1 MLWHQIHA
9 PAKFNLCLQVLKKR
23 EDGYHELLSFAGFT
37 RFGDRLS
44 VCVQPQ
50 DKIEYEGPFAGAL
63 VRAGGDSLC
72 RKLCEGLREAGYDLP
87 PLHIRLEKNIP
98 LGGGLGGGSTDA
110 AALLRLIS
118 DKILPQTLLQEVML
132 EQAAQIGADVPVCL
146 YPSWQIMTGTGTKSR
161 PVSLPVPPD
170 SPLYVVLANP
180 GLALSTAEIFASLSD
195 YSISAAGQLAEY
207 IQKGD
212 LEKII
217 AIGNDLTA
225 PAVAR
230 YPEISRLIDVLGQPH
245 KGFIGAGMSGSGSS
259 CFALTTNRASA
270 QSLAQRLEKNGIWA
284 QTTEILDPAN
294 KQAAPER

>member
-1 MLWHQIHA
+1 MTTLWHEIDA

-37 RFGDRLS
+37 QFGDRLS

-50 DKIEYEGPFAGAL
+50 DKMEYQGPFADAL

-72 RKLCEGLREAGYDLP
+72 KKLCRGLREAGYDLP

-118 DKILPQTLLQEVML
+118 GKILPQTLSSEEVL
-132 EQAAQIGADVPVCL
+132 DQAVQIGADVPVCL
-146 YPSWQIMTGTGTKSR
+146 YPGWQIMTGTGTKR
-161 PVSLPVPPD
+161 QPVSLAVDPDIPV
-170 SPLYVVLANP
+170 YVVLANP
-180 GLALSTAEIFASLSD
+180 GLPLSTAEIFAGLSE
-195 YSISAAGQLAEY
+195 YSVSAEGQLADY
-207 IQKGD
+207 IQQGN

-230 YPEISRLIDVLGQPH
+230 YPEIARLIEVLGQPH

-259 CFALTTNRASA
+259 CFALTTNKSSA
-270 QSLAQRLEKNGIWA
+270 QSLAQSLKKKGIWA
-284 QTTEILDPAN
+284 NTTKILVPG
-294 KQAAPER
+294 K

>member
-1 MLWHQIHA
+1 MTTLWHQINA

-50 DKIEYEGPFAGAL
+50 DKMEYEGPFADAL

-72 RKLCEGLREAGYDLP
+72 KKLCRGLREAGYDLP

-118 DKILPQTLLQEVML
+118 DKILPHTLSSEEVL

-146 YPSWQIMTGTGTKSR
+146 YPSWQIMTGTGTKR
-161 PVSLPVPPD
+161 QPVSLAVDSDIPV
-170 SPLYVVLANP
+170 YVVLANP
-180 GLALSTAEIFASLSD
+180 GLPLSTADIFASLSE
-195 YSISAAGQLAEY
+195 YSVSAESQLADY
-207 IQKGD
+207 IQQGN

-230 YPEISRLIDVLGQPH
+230 YPEIARLIEVLGQPH
-245 KGFIGAGMSGSGSS
+245 NGFIGAGMSGSGSS
-259 CFALTTNRASA
+259 CFALTTDKSSA
-270 QSLAQRLEKNGIWA
+270 QSLAQSLKKKGIWA
-284 QTTEILDPAN
+284 HTTEILVPD
-294 KQAAPER
+294 K

>member
-1 MLWHQIHA
+1 MAALWHQIDA

-50 DKIEYEGPFAGAL
+50 DKMEYEGPFAGAL
-63 VRAGGDSLC
+63 IRAGGDSLC
-72 RKLCEGLREAGYDLP
+72 KKLCRGLREAGYDLP

-118 DKILPQTLLQEVML
+118 DKILPHTLSGEEVL

-146 YPSWQIMTGTGTKSR
+146 YPGWQIMTGTGTKR
-161 PVSLPVPPD
+161 QPVSLAVDSDIPV
-170 SPLYVVLANP
+170 YVALANP
-180 GLALSTAEIFASLSD
+180 GLPLSTADIFASLSE
-195 YSISAAGQLAEY
+195 YSVSAESQLAEY
-207 IQKGD
+207 SQQGNLK
-212 LEKII
+212 KII

-225 PAVAR
+225 PALAR
-230 YPEISRLIDVLGQPH
+230 YPEIARLIEVLGQPH
-245 KGFIGAGMSGSGSS
+245 NGFIGAGMSGSGSS
-259 CFALTTNRASA
+259 CFALTTDRSSA
-270 QSLAQRLEKNGIWA
+270 QSLAQSLKKKGIWA
-284 QTTEILDPAN
+284 HLTEILVPG
-294 KQAAPER
+294 K

>member
-1 MLWHQIHA
+1 MTTLWHQINA
-9 PAKFNLCLQVLKKR
+9 PAKFNLCLQALKKR

-50 DKIEYEGPFAGAL
+50 DKMEYEGPFAGAL
-63 VRAGGDSLC
+63 IRAGGDSLC
-72 RKLCEGLREAGYDLP
+72 KKLCRGLREAGYDLP

-118 DKILPQTLLQEVML
+118 DKILPHTLSSEEVL

-146 YPSWQIMTGTGTKSR
+146 YPSWQIMTGTGTKR
-161 PVSLPVPPD
+161 QPVSLAEDSDIPV
-170 SPLYVVLANP
+170 YVVLANP
-180 GLALSTAEIFASLSD
+180 GLPLSTADIFASLSE
-195 YSISAAGQLAEY
+195 YSVSAESQLADY
-207 IQKGD
+207 IQQGN

-230 YPEISRLIDVLGQPH
+230 YPEIARLIEVLGQPH

-259 CFALTTNRASA
+259 CFALTTDKSSA
-270 QSLAQRLEKNGIWA
+270 QSLAQILKKKGIWA
-284 QTTEILDPAN
+284 HTTEILVPG
-294 KQAAPER
+294 K

>member
-1 MLWHQIHA
+1 MTTLWHQINA
-9 PAKFNLCLQVLKKR
+9 PAKINLCLQVLKKR

-50 DKIEYEGPFAGAL
+50 DKMEYEGPFAGAL
-63 VRAGGDSLC
+63 IRAGGDSLC
-72 RKLCEGLREAGYDLP
+72 KKLCQGLREAGYDLP

-118 DKILPQTLLQEVML
+118 DKILPHTLSGEEVL
-132 EQAAQIGADVPVCL
+132 DQAAQIGADVPVCL
-146 YPSWQIMTGTGTKSR
+146 YPGWQIMTGTGTKR
-161 PVSLPVPPD
+161 QPVSLAVDSDIPV
-170 SPLYVVLANP
+170 YVVLANP
-180 GLALSTAEIFASLSD
+180 GLPLSTADIFTSLSE
-195 YSISAAGQLAEY
+195 YSVSAESQLADY
-207 IQKGD
+207 IQQGN

-230 YPEISRLIDVLGQPH
+230 YPEIARLIKVLGQPH

-259 CFALTTNRASA
+259 CFALTTNKSSA
-270 QSLAQRLEKNGIWA
+270 QSLAQSLKKKGIWA
-284 QTTEILDPAN
+284 HTTEILVPD
-294 KQAAPER
+294 K

>member
-1 MLWHQIHA
+1 MTTLWHQINA

-50 DKIEYEGPFAGAL
+50 DKMEYEGPFAGAL
-63 VRAGGDSLC
+63 IRAGGDSLC
-72 RKLCEGLREAGYDLP
+72 KKLCQGLREAGYDLP

-118 DKILPQTLLQEVML
+118 DKILPHTLSSEEVL

-146 YPSWQIMTGTGTKSR
+146 YPGWQIMTGTGTKR
-161 PVSLPVPPD
+161 QPVSLAEDSDIPV
-170 SPLYVVLANP
+170 YVVLANP
-180 GLALSTAEIFASLSD
+180 GLPLSTADIFASLSE
-195 YSISAAGQLAEY
+195 YSVSAESQLADY
-207 IQKGD
+207 IQQGN

-230 YPEISRLIDVLGQPH
+230 YPEIARLIEVLGQPH

-259 CFALTTNRASA
+259 CFALTTDKSSA
-270 QSLAQRLEKNGIWA
+270 QSLTQSLKKKGIWA
-284 QTTEILDPAN
+284 HTTETLVPD
-294 KQAAPER
+294 K

>member
-1 MLWHQIHA
+1 MTTLWHQINA
-9 PAKFNLCLQVLKKR
+9 PAKINLCLQVLKKR

-50 DKIEYEGPFAGAL
+50 DKMEYEGPFADAL

-72 RKLCEGLREAGYDLP
+72 KKLCRGLREAGYDLP

-118 DKILPQTLLQEVML
+118 DKILPHTLSSEEVL

-146 YPSWQIMTGTGTKSR
+146 YPGWQIMTGTGTKR
-161 PVSLPVPPD
+161 QPVSLAID
-170 SPLYVVLANP
+170 SDITVYVVLANP
-180 GLALSTAEIFASLSD
+180 GLPLSTADIFASLSE
-195 YSISAAGQLAEY
+195 YSVSAESQLADY
-207 IQKGD
+207 IQQGN

-217 AIGNDLTA
+217 AIGNDLTV

-230 YPEISRLIDVLGQPH
+230 YPEIARLIDVLGQPH

-259 CFALTTNRASA
+259 CFALTTNKSSA
-270 QSLAQRLEKNGIWA
+270 QSLAQGLKKKGIWA
-284 QTTEILDPAN
+284 HTTEILVPG
-294 KQAAPER
+294 K

>member
-1 MLWHQIHA
+1 MTTLWQQINA

-23 EDGYHELLSFAGFT
+23 KDGYHELLSFAGFT
-37 RFGDRLS
+37 QFGDRLS

-50 DKIEYEGPFAGAL
+50 DKMEYEGPFADAL

-72 RKLCEGLREAGYDLP
+72 KKLYRGLREAGYDLP

-118 DKILPQTLLQEVML
+118 DKILPLTLSSEEVF
-132 EQAAQIGADVPVCL
+132 EQAAKIGADVPVCL
-146 YPSWQIMTGTGTKSR
+146 YPGWQIMTGTGTKRR
-161 PVSLPVPPD
+161 PVSLPVD
-170 SPLYVVLANP
+170 SDIPIYVVLANP
-180 GLALSTAEIFASLSD
+180 GLPLSTAEIFDGLSE
-195 YSISAAGQLAEY
+195 YSVSAESQLVDY
-207 IQKGD
+207 IQQGD

-230 YPEISRLIDVLGQPH
+230 YPEIARLIEVLGQPH
-245 KGFIGAGMSGSGSS
+245 KGFIGSGMSGSGSS
-259 CFALTTNRASA
+259 CFSLTTDKSSA
-270 QSLAQRLEKNGIWA
+270 QFLAQGLKKKGFWA
-284 QTTEILDPAN
+284 HTTEILVPD
-294 KQAAPER
+294 K

>member
-1 MLWHQIHA
+1 MTTLWHQINA

-50 DKIEYEGPFAGAL
+50 DKMEYEGPFAGAL
-63 VRAGGDSLC
+63 IRAGGDSLC
-72 RKLCEGLREAGYDLP
+72 KKLCQGLREAGYDLP

-118 DKILPQTLLQEVML
+118 DKILPHTLSGEEVL

-146 YPSWQIMTGTGTKSR
+146 YPGWQIMTGTGTKR
-161 PVSLPVPPD
+161 QPVSLAVDSDIPV
-170 SPLYVVLANP
+170 YVVLANP
-180 GLALSTAEIFASLSD
+180 GLPLSTAEIFASLSE
-195 YSISAAGQLAEY
+195 YSVSAESQLADY
-207 IQKGD
+207 IQQGN

-230 YPEISRLIDVLGQPH
+230 YPEIAQLIEVLGQPH

-259 CFALTTNRASA
+259 CFALTTNKSSA
-270 QSLAQRLEKNGIWA
+270 QYLAQGLKKKGIWA
-284 QTTEILDPAN
+284 HTTEILVPD
-294 KQAAPER
+294 K

>member
-1 MLWHQIHA
+1 MTTLWHQINA

-50 DKIEYEGPFAGAL
+50 DKMEYEGPFADAL
-63 VRAGGDSLC
+63 IRAGGDSLC
-72 RKLCEGLREAGYDLP
+72 KKLCRGLREAGYDLP

-118 DKILPQTLLQEVML
+118 DKILPQTLSSEEVL
-132 EQAAQIGADVPVCL
+132 DQAAQIGADVPVCL
-146 YPSWQIMTGTGTKSR
+146 YPGWQIMTGTGTKR
-161 PVSLPVPPD
+161 QPVSLAVDSDIPV
-170 SPLYVVLANP
+170 YVVLANP
-180 GLALSTAEIFASLSD
+180 GLPLSTADIFTSLSE
-195 YSISAAGQLAEY
+195 YSVSAESQLADY
-207 IQKGD
+207 IQQGN

-230 YPEISRLIDVLGQPH
+230 YPEIARLIEVLGQPH
-245 KGFIGAGMSGSGSS
+245 NGFIGAGMSGSGSS
-259 CFALTTNRASA
+259 CFALTTDKSSA
-270 QSLAQRLEKNGIWA
+270 QSLAQSLKKKGIWA
-284 QTTEILDPAN
+284 HTTEILVPD
-294 KQAAPER
+294 K

>member
-1 MLWHQIHA
+1 MTTLWHQINA
-9 PAKFNLCLQVLKKR
+9 PAKINLCLQVLKKR

-50 DKIEYEGPFAGAL
+50 DKMEYEGPFAGAL
-63 VRAGGDSLC
+63 IRAGGDSLC
-72 RKLCEGLREAGYDLP
+72 KKLCRGLREAGYDLP

-118 DKILPQTLLQEVML
+118 DKILPHTLSSEEVL

-146 YPSWQIMTGTGTKSR
+146 YPGWQIMTGTGTKR
-161 PVSLPVPPD
+161 QPVSLAVDSDIPV
-170 SPLYVVLANP
+170 YVVLANP
-180 GLALSTAEIFASLSD
+180 GLPLSTAEIFASLSE
-195 YSISAAGQLAEY
+195 YSVSAESQLADY
-207 IQKGD
+207 IQQGN

-230 YPEISRLIDVLGQPH
+230 YPEIARLIEVLGQPH

-259 CFALTTNRASA
+259 CFALTTDKSSA
-270 QSLAQRLEKNGIWA
+270 QSLAQSLKKKGIWA
-284 QTTEILDPAN
+284 HTTEILVPG
-294 KQAAPER
+294 K

>member
-1 MLWHQIHA
+1 MAALWHQIDA

-50 DKIEYEGPFAGAL
+50 DKMEYEGPFAGAL
-63 VRAGGDSLC
+63 IRAGGDSLC
-72 RKLCEGLREAGYDLP
+72 KKLCRGLREAGYDLP

-118 DKILPQTLLQEVML
+118 DKILPQTLSSKEVL
-132 EQAAQIGADVPVCL
+132 EQAVQIGADVPVCL
-146 YPSWQIMTGTGTKSR
+146 YPSWQIMTGTGTKR
-161 PVSLPVPPD
+161 QPVSLAEDSDIPV
-170 SPLYVVLANP
+170 YVVLANP
-180 GLALSTAEIFASLSD
+180 GLPLSTADIFASLSE
-195 YSISAAGQLAEY
+195 YSVSAESQLADY
-207 IQKGD
+207 IQQGN

-230 YPEISRLIDVLGQPH
+230 YPEIARLIEVLGQPH

-259 CFALTTNRASA
+259 CFALTTDKSSA
-270 QSLAQRLEKNGIWA
+270 QSLAQSLKKKGIWA
-284 QTTEILDPAN
+284 HTTEILVPD
-294 KQAAPER
+294 K

>member
-1 MLWHQIHA
+1 MTTLWHQINA

-50 DKIEYEGPFAGAL
+50 DKMEYEGPFAGAL
-63 VRAGGDSLC
+63 IRAGGDSLC
-72 RKLCEGLREAGYDLP
+72 KKLCRGLREAGYDLP

-118 DKILPQTLLQEVML
+118 DKILPHTLSSEEVL

-146 YPSWQIMTGTGTKSR
+146 YPGWQIMAGTGTKR
-161 PVSLPVPPD
+161 QPVSLAVDSDIPV
-170 SPLYVVLANP
+170 YVILANP
-180 GLALSTAEIFASLSD
+180 GLPLSTADIFASLSE
-195 YSISAAGQLAEY
+195 YSVSAESQLADY
-207 IQKGD
+207 IQQGN

-230 YPEISRLIDVLGQPH
+230 YPEIARLIEVLGQPH

-259 CFALTTNRASA
+259 CFALTTNKSSA
-270 QSLAQRLEKNGIWA
+270 QFLAQGLKKKGIWA
-284 QTTEILDPAN
+284 HTTEILVPD
-294 KQAAPER
+294 K

>member
-1 MLWHQIHA
+1 MTTLWHQIDA

-37 RFGDRLS
+37 RFGDHLS

-50 DKIEYEGPFAGAL
+50 DKMEYEGPFAGAL
-63 VRAGGDSLC
+63 IRAGGDSLC
-72 RKLCEGLREAGYDLP
+72 KKLCQGLREAGYDLP

-118 DKILPQTLLQEVML
+118 DKILPHTLSSEEVL

-146 YPSWQIMTGTGTKSR
+146 YPGWQIMTGTGTKR
-161 PVSLPVPPD
+161 QPVSLAVDSDIPV
-170 SPLYVVLANP
+170 YVVLANP
-180 GLALSTAEIFASLSD
+180 GLPLSTADIFASLSE
-195 YSISAAGQLAEY
+195 YSVSAESQLADY
-207 IQKGD
+207 IQQGN

-230 YPEISRLIDVLGQPH
+230 YPEIARLIEVLGQPH

-259 CFALTTNRASA
+259 CFALTTDKSSA
-270 QSLAQRLEKNGIWA
+270 QSLAQSLKKKGIWA
-284 QTTEILDPAN
+284 HTTEILVPD
-294 KQAAPER
+294 K

>member
-1 MLWHQIHA
+1 MTTLWHQINA
-9 PAKFNLCLQVLKKR
+9 PAKINLCLQVLKKR
-23 EDGYHELLSFAGFT
+23 EDGYHELLSFAGFI

-50 DKIEYEGPFAGAL
+50 DKMEYEGPFAGAL
-63 VRAGGDSLC
+63 IRAGGDSLC
-72 RKLCEGLREAGYDLP
+72 KKLCWGLREAGYDLP

-118 DKILPQTLLQEVML
+118 DKILPHPLSSEEVL

-146 YPSWQIMTGTGTKSR
+146 YPGWQIMTGTGTKR
-161 PVSLPVPPD
+161 QHVSLAVDSDIPV
-170 SPLYVVLANP
+170 YVVLANP
-180 GLALSTAEIFASLSD
+180 GLPLSTGEIFASLSE
-195 YSISAAGQLAEY
+195 YSVSAESQLADY
-207 IQKGD
+207 IQQGN

-230 YPEISRLIDVLGQPH
+230 YPEIARLIEVLGQPH
-245 KGFIGAGMSGSGSS
+245 NGFIGAGMSGSGSS
-259 CFALTTNRASA
+259 CFALTTDKSSA
-270 QSLAQRLEKNGIWA
+270 QSLAQSLKKKGIWA
-284 QTTEILDPAN
+284 HTTEILVPD
-294 KQAAPER
+294 K

>member
-1 MLWHQIHA
+1 MTTLWHQINA

-23 EDGYHELLSFAGFT
+23 EDGYHELLSFAGFA

-50 DKIEYEGPFAGAL
+50 DKMEYEGPFADAL
-63 VRAGGDSLC
+63 IRAGGDSLC
-72 RKLCEGLREAGYDLP
+72 KKLCRGLREAGYDLP

-118 DKILPQTLLQEVML
+118 DKILPHTLSSEEVL

-146 YPSWQIMTGTGTKSR
+146 YPGWQIMTGTGTKR
-161 PVSLPVPPD
+161 QPVSLAVDSDIPV
-170 SPLYVVLANP
+170 YVVLANP
-180 GLALSTAEIFASLSD
+180 GLPLSTADIFASLSE
-195 YSISAAGQLAEY
+195 YSVSAEGQLADY
-207 IQKGD
+207 IQQGN

-230 YPEISRLIDVLGQPH
+230 YPEIARLIEVLGQPH

-259 CFALTTNRASA
+259 CFALTTDKSSA
-270 QSLAQRLEKNGIWA
+270 QSLAQSLKKKGIWA
-284 QTTEILDPAN
+284 HTTEILVPG
-294 KQAAPER
+294 K

>member
-1 MLWHQIHA
+1 MTTLWHQINA

-44 VCVQPQ
+44 VCVQRQ
-50 DKIEYEGPFAGAL
+50 DKMEYEGPFAGAL
-63 VRAGGDSLC
+63 IRAGGDSLC
-72 RKLCEGLREAGYDLP
+72 KKLCRGLREAGYDLP

-118 DKILPQTLLQEVML
+118 DKILPHTLSGEEVL

-146 YPSWQIMTGTGTKSR
+146 YPGWQIMTGTGTKR
-161 PVSLPVPPD
+161 QPVSLAVDSDIPV
-170 SPLYVVLANP
+170 YVVLANP
-180 GLALSTAEIFASLSD
+180 GLPLSTADIFASLSE
-195 YSISAAGQLAEY
+195 YSVSAESQLADY
-207 IQKGD
+207 IQQGN

-230 YPEISRLIDVLGQPH
+230 YPEIARLIEVLGQPH

-259 CFALTTNRASA
+259 CFALTTNKSSA
-270 QSLAQRLEKNGIWA
+270 QYLAQGLKKKGIWA
-284 QTTEILDPAN
+284 HTTEILVSG
-294 KQAAPER
+294 K

>member
-1 MLWHQIHA
+1 MTTLWHQIDA

-37 RFGDRLS
+37 QFGDRLS

-50 DKIEYEGPFAGAL
+50 DKMEYQGPFADAL

-72 RKLCEGLREAGYDLP
+72 KKLCQGLREAGYDLP

-118 DKILPQTLLQEVML
+118 DKILPQTLSSEEVL

-146 YPSWQIMTGTGTKSR
+146 YPGWQIMTGTGTKR
-161 PVSLPVPPD
+161 QPVSLPVD
-170 SPLYVVLANP
+170 SDIPVYVVLANP
-180 GLALSTAEIFASLSD
+180 GLPLSTTEIFAALSE
-195 YSISAAGQLAEY
+195 YSVSAEGQLADY
-207 IQKGD
+207 IQQGN

-230 YPEISRLIDVLGQPH
+230 
-245 KGFIGAGMSGSGSS
+245 
-259 CFALTTNRASA
+259 
-270 QSLAQRLEKNGIWA
+270 
-284 QTTEILDPAN
+284 ILKLPG
-294 KQAAPER
+294 

>member
-1 MLWHQIHA
+1 MTTLWHQINA

-50 DKIEYEGPFAGAL
+50 DKMEYEGPFAGAL
-63 VRAGGDSLC
+63 IRAGGDSLC
-72 RKLCEGLREAGYDLP
+72 QKLCRGLREAGYDLP

-118 DKILPQTLLQEVML
+118 DKILPQTLSSEEVL
-132 EQAAQIGADVPVCL
+132 DQAAQIGADVPVCL
-146 YPSWQIMTGTGTKSR
+146 YPGWQIMTGTGTKR
-161 PVSLPVPPD
+161 QPVSLAVDSDIPV
-170 SPLYVVLANP
+170 YVVLANP
-180 GLALSTAEIFASLSD
+180 GLPLSTADIFASLSE
-195 YSISAAGQLAEY
+195 YSVSAESQLADY
-207 IQKGD
+207 IQQGN

-230 YPEISRLIDVLGQPH
+230 YPEIARLIEVLGQPH
-245 KGFIGAGMSGSGSS
+245 NGFIGAGMSGSGSS
-259 CFALTTNRASA
+259 CFALTTNKSSA
-270 QSLAQRLEKNGIWA
+270 QFLAQGLKKKGIWA
-284 QTTEILDPAN
+284 HTTEILVPD
-294 KQAAPER
+294 K

>member
-1 MLWHQIHA
+1 MTTLWHQINA

-50 DKIEYEGPFAGAL
+50 DKIIYEGPFADAL
-63 VRAGGDSLC
+63 IRAGGDSLC
-72 RKLCEGLREAGYDLP
+72 KKLCQRLREAGYDLP

-118 DKILPQTLLQEVML
+118 EKILPQTLSLNEMM
-132 EQAAQIGADVPVCL
+132 ECAAQIGADVPVCL
-146 YPSWQIMTGTGTKSR
+146 YPGWQIMTGTGIKSQA
-161 PVSLPVPPD
+161 VSLPIALD
-170 SPLYVVLANP
+170 SPVYVVLANP
-180 GLALSTAEIFASLSD
+180 GLPLSTAEIFAGLSE
-195 YSISAAGQLAEY
+195 YSVSAESQLADY
-207 IQKGD
+207 IQQGN

-230 YPEISRLIDVLGQPH
+230 YPEIARLIEVLGQPH

-259 CFALTTNRASA
+259 CFALTTDKSSA
-270 QSLAQRLEKNGIWA
+270 QSLAQSLKKKGIWA
-284 QTTEILDPAN
+284 HTTEILVPG
-294 KQAAPER
+294 K

>member
-1 MLWHQIHA
+1 MTTLWHQINA

-50 DKIEYEGPFAGAL
+50 DKMEYEGPFAGAL
-63 VRAGGDSLC
+63 IRAGGDSLC
-72 RKLCEGLREAGYDLP
+72 KKLCQGLREAGYNLP

-118 DKILPQTLLQEVML
+118 DKILPHTLSSEEVL

-146 YPSWQIMTGTGTKSR
+146 YPGWQIMTGTGTKR
-161 PVSLPVPPD
+161 QPVSLAVDSDIPV
-170 SPLYVVLANP
+170 YVVLANP
-180 GLALSTAEIFASLSD
+180 GLSLSTADIFASLSE
-195 YSISAAGQLAEY
+195 YSVSAEGQLADY
-207 IQKGD
+207 IQQGN

-225 PAVAR
+225 PALAR
-230 YPEISRLIDVLGQPH
+230 YPEIARLIEVLGQPH
-245 KGFIGAGMSGSGSS
+245 NGFIGAGMSGSGSS
-259 CFALTTNRASA
+259 CFALTTDRSSA
-270 QSLAQRLEKNGIWA
+270 QSLAQSLKKKGIWA
-284 QTTEILDPAN
+284 HTTEILVPD
-294 KQAAPER
+294 K